1 MKLTLQ
7 STLKAS
13 MAEVFI
19 GETKLLLE
27 IISGTYKMP
36 QFVNLPHTLM
46 AGCLY
51 ILKSM
56 FRYFSAAC

>member
-7 STLKAS
+7 STLKAI
-13 MAEVFI
+13 MTEVFI
-19 GETKLLLE
+19 GETKLLLK

-36 QFVNLPHTLM
+36 QFVNLPHTIM

-56 FRYFSAAC
+56 LRYFSAAC